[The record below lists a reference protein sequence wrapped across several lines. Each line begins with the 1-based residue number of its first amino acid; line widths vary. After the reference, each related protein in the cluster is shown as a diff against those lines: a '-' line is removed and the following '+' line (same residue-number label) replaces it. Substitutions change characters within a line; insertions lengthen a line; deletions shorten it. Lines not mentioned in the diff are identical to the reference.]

1 MLNSFRRL
9 FSNPQNRKARRV
21 FGLPRPELLRFEDR
35 INPATV
41 SVVGTDVIITLDTS
55 ENITNLNTS
64 TSVDVITVNT
74 LGSSSNTLTGSPT
87 GVTASGTTVII
98 DTSAFTT
105 FTGIKVVGG
114 TGNNTVTV
122 GASGIDLTAGSTN
135 SANQSVSID
144 LLTTGG
150 ADTLNVNGAIYNHCR
165 NPLESIFSDRR
176 VGKFL
181 GEGRGCFGL
190 KGF

>member
-9 FSNPQNRKARRV
+9 FSNPQNRKAWRV

-64 TSVDVITVNT
+64 TYVNVITVNT
-74 LGSSSNTLTGSPT
+74 VGSSNTLTGSPT

-150 ADTLNVNGAIYNHCR
+150 IDNLNVNGAIKTKVYLNQFI
-165 NPLESIFSDRR
+165 LFS
-176 VGKFL
+176 
-181 GEGRGCFGL
+181 
-190 KGF
+190 